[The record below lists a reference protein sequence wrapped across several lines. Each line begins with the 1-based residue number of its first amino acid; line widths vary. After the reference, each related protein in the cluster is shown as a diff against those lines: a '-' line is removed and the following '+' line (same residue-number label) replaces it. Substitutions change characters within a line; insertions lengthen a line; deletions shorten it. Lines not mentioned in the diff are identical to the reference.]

1 MLKTGL
7 TVFDTIYTPETT
19 LLIREA
25 QEARLPRADR
35 SRHVRPPAARS
46 IYLFG
51 AMPLALMTQVQRRAL
66 SPVNYNKLEQEKEK
80 PKEPPSDEAGD
91 AS

>member
-1 MLKTGL
+1 
-7 TVFDTIYTPETT
+7 
-19 LLIREA
+19 
-25 QEARLPRADR
+25 
-35 SRHVRPPAARS
+35 
-46 IYLFG
+46 
-51 AMPLALMTQVQRRAL
+51 MTQVVRRAL

>member
-1 MLKTGL
+1 
-7 TVFDTIYTPETT
+7 

-25 QEARLPRADR
+25 QERGCHVLTGVDMFVRQAAAQFRLFTGKDA
-35 SRHVRPPAARS
+35 
-46 IYLFG
+46 
-51 AMPLALMTQVQRRAL
+51 PLALMTQVVRRAL

-91 AS
+91 AP